1 MSDNAARDTV
11 YGDDLSDEA
20 LDRGDAGKFLC
31 GAASGNTRCLLER
44 A

>member
-1 MSDNAARDTV
+1 MSENISFDTI
-11 YGDDLSDEA
+11 YADDLSDEA

-44 A
+44 V